1 MAQTN
6 DPVVRLNDL
15 IRGIDFAM
23 LTTVRPDG
31 TLHSCPMAG
40 SEVDPNGVIWFFAA
54 NNTEKVE
61 AIRTSQRVNLAY
73 VDHSAQRY
81 ISVSGYCDLVRDH
94 AKAKQLWNPGFKA
107 WFPGGLDNPNLILL
121 KVNVQQAAHWDAAQ
135 GRMAQLLGFANAVAG

>member
-15 IRGIDFAM
+15 ISGIDFAM

-40 SEVDPNGVIWFFAA
+40 SEVDPHGIIWFFAA

-94 AKAKQLWNPGFKA
+94 AKAKELWNPGFKA

-121 KVNVQQAAHWDAAQ
+121 KVNVQQVAYWDAAQ
-135 GRMAQLLGFANAVAG
+135 GRVTQVLGFANAAVG

>member
-15 IRGIDFAM
+15 INGIDFAM

-40 SEVDPNGVIWFFAA
+40 SKVDRDGIIWFFAA

-81 ISVSGYCDLVRDH
+81 ISVSGYCDLVRDK
-94 AKAKQLWNPGFKA
+94 AKAKELWNPDFRA
-107 WFPGGLDNPNLILL
+107 WFPGGLDDPNLILL
-121 KVNVQQAAHWDAAQ
+121 KVNVQQSTYWDAAR
-135 GRMAQLLGFANAVAG
+135 GRMTQLLGLANAAVG